1 MFGITRWRK
10 TRMLSLSLVLAMTVN
25 LWGCGGSAPA
35 AIPPEAISVGRTGA
49 SKLKPAPTKIAG
61 KISEVSPPEV
71 IGQLKDVLDQYQPQL
86 TIASPRSDEVLN
98 DNTVSIKFQVQDL
111 PVFKDEKLGLGPH
124 IHLFLDDQ
132 PYQAIYDISKPV
144 VLKDLAAGTHTVR
157 AFASRPWHES
167 FKNEGAYAQT
177 TFHVFTKT
185 PDNNPSAAQPLL
197 TYSRPQGSYG
207 AEPIMLDFYLTNAP
221 LHFVAQEDKKDE
233 IADWRI
239 KATVNG
245 SSFILDRWQ
254 PIYLKGF
261 EPGKNWV
268 QLEYIDENG
277 NAIQNV
283 YNNTARIFTYE
294 SGGNDALSKL
304 VRGDLSFGAA
314 RSIVDPNYTPSEPK
328 TPEVP
333 TLKPAPRLE
342 VTPAPDIAPVVP
354 LPQVNNKTP
363 LVPVVPLPEETEKLP
378 AEPQTV
384 SEEKETPLAP
394 APESQ
399 SSKKPKGGFFNRF
412 RSGAEK
418 SGSKVAP
425 APSEAPKLINPEET
439 SEPSETTESK
449 TPEIPKVIKAKELE
463 PKKVEVKE
471 PEAVPAVEV
480 PEVKGSEPDASQLNS
495 EPIIPPAKQSPKGG
509 FFDRFRPREKSSP
522 APVETIK
529 KAIEPE
535 VEPSDSKDSVV
546 ERYDSQFREEN
557 RSLREPEDSSAVEA
571 PEVKEPTPVVPPVKE
586 TPKGGFFNRFR
597 PGAKSSP
604 APTLPESPAEAI
616 EKAVEPKAEPSDKD
630 SVVERY
636 DDKLKELEDGPAKL
650 SKPAAKPEA
659 SEPLKAIEKA
669 VPKPSATKAPVKAP
683 TSAPAPINPSPVE
696 DLEATETTLPE
707 LAAPPTP
714 EPTPKAGFFNRF
726 RSTKAPQATPTP
738 SFEVPKATP
747 SPTPNSQDPLQI
759 LEKKETADNK
769 PSEPS
774 ADERRD
780 SLVDRLLKSP
790 EPTQPAPAIA
800 KPAES
805 KPNNSTLSS
814 PKPTASSAPSVEP
827 TAKTPAPT
835 EPSSKDVSTPAIP
848 KVETPVASPTE
859 LEVPETSEVQP
870 QTELERR
877 LGIPLKALSPTP

>member
-1 MFGITRWRK
+1 
-10 TRMLSLSLVLAMTVN
+10 MLSLSLVLAMTVS

-35 AIPPEAISVGRTGA
+35 AIPPEAISVGRTGV
-49 SKLKPAPTKIAG
+49 SKLKPAPTKISG

-132 PYQAIYDISKPV
+132 PYQAVYDISKPV

-185 PDNNPSAAQPLL
+185 PDNNPSADQPLL

-304 VRGDLSFGAA
+304 VRGDLSFDAA
-314 RSIVDPNYTPSEPK
+314 RSIVDPNYKPSEPK

-333 TLKPAPRLE
+333 TLKPAPSLE

-354 LPQVNNKTP
+354 LPQVNNKSP
-363 LVPVVPLPEETEKLP
+363 LVPVVPLPEATEKLP
-378 AEPQTV
+378 AEPENV
-384 SEEKETPLAP
+384 PEKETPLAP

-412 RSGAEK
+412 RSGTEK
-418 SGSKVAP
+418 SDSKATP
-425 APSEAPKLINPEET
+425 APSEAPKLINPEEP
-439 SEPSETTESK
+439 SKPSETTENK

-480 PEVKGSEPDASQLNS
+480 PEVKEPA
-495 EPIIPPAKQSPKGG
+495 
-509 FFDRFRPREKSSP
+509 
-522 APVETIK
+522 
-529 KAIEPE
+529 
-535 VEPSDSKDSVV
+535 
-546 ERYDSQFREEN
+546 
-557 RSLREPEDSSAVEA
+557 
-571 PEVKEPTPVVPPVKE
+571 PVVPPIKE

-604 APTLPESPAEAI
+604 APALPEPPAEAI
-616 EKAVEPKAEPSDKD
+616 KKAVEPEAKPSDSKD

-636 DDKLKELEDGPAKL
+636 DDKFKELEDAPAKL

-659 SEPLKAIEKA
+659 SEALKAIDKA

-683 TSAPAPINPSPVE
+683 ISVPAPTNPSPVE

-707 LAAPPTP
+707 LAAPPAP

-726 RSTKAPQATPTP
+726 RPTKAPKATPTP

-747 SPTPNSQDPLQI
+747 SPTPNPQDPLQI

-769 PSEPS
+769 PNEPS
-774 ADERRD
+774 ANEGARD

-790 EPTQPAPAIA
+790 EPTKPDPTIA
-800 KPAES
+800 KPADTTNKSSENVS
-805 KPNNSTLSS
+805 SEVSPTLSS
-814 PKPTASSAPSVEP
+814 PKPTASSGPSIRP
-827 TAKTPAPT
+827 TAKTPAPV
-835 EPSSKDVSTPAIP
+835 EPSSKDISTPAVP

-859 LEVPETSEVQP
+859 VEAPDTSGFQP

>member
-10 TRMLSLSLVLAMTVN
+10 TRMLSLSLVLAMTVS

-35 AIPPEAISVGRTGA
+35 AIPLEAISAGRNSGTTA
-49 SKLKPAPTKIAG
+49 PKLKPTKISG

-86 TIASPRSDEVLN
+86 AIASPRPNEVLN

-132 PYQAIYDISKPV
+132 PYQAVYDVSKPV
-144 VLKDLAAGTHTVR
+144 VLKDLAAGTHTIR

-177 TFHVFTKT
+177 TFHIFTKT
-185 PDNNPSAAQPLL
+185 PNNSPSTEQPLL

-221 LHFVAQEDKKDE
+221 LHLVAQEDKQDE

-304 VRGDLSFGAA
+304 VRGDLSFDAA
-314 RSIVDPNYTPSEPK
+314 RSIVDPNYTPSQPT
-328 TPEVP
+328 TPETVP
-333 TLKPAPRLE
+333 PTPKPSPSFEA
-342 VTPAPDIAPVVP
+342 TPAPTVVPVVP
-354 LPQVNNKTP
+354 LPQVRDKTP
-363 LVPVVPLPEETEKLP
+363 LVPVVPLPEATDKP
-378 AEPQTV
+378 SVEPQP
-384 SEEKETPLAP
+384 EEKETPIAP
-394 APESQ
+394 T
-399 SSKKPKGGFFNRF
+399 SKRDKPKGGFFNRF
-412 RSGAEK
+412 RPGTEK
-418 SGSKVAP
+418 STPELTP
-425 APSEAPKLINPEET
+425 APIEAPKSVNPEE
-439 SEPSETTESK
+439 PKPLETKPDNTL
-449 TPEIPKVIKAKELE
+449 EIPDVIKAKESDS
-463 PKKVEVKE
+463 KKLEVKE
-471 PEAVPAVEV
+471 PEEIPAVQA
-480 PEVKGSEPDASQLNS
+480 PEPNVSEPV
-495 EPIIPPAKQSPKGG
+495 IPPVEETPKGG
-509 FFDRFRPREKSSP
+509 FFNRFRPGAKSSP
-522 APVETIK
+522 APALPLPAPVEAIK

-535 VEPSDSKDSVV
+535 AEPSDSKDSVV
-546 ERYDSQFREEN
+546 ERYDKVKE
-557 RSLREPEDSSAVEA
+557 LEDAPAIEA
-571 PEVKEPTPVVPPVKE
+571 PELKGSEPVVSPVKE
-586 TPKGGFFNRFR
+586 TPKGFFNRFR

-604 APTLPESPAEAI
+604 APTLPESPVRAI
-616 EKAVEPKAEPSDKD
+616 EKAVEPKAEESSDSKD

-636 DDKLKELEDGPAKL
+636 DSPKLRGENRKVKEPEDVPAK
-650 SKPAAKPEA
+650 SRPVEKPKA
-659 SEPLKAIEKA
+659 SEPLNAIDKAL
-669 VPKPSATKAPVKAP
+669 PKPSATKAPV
-683 TSAPAPINPSPVE
+683 SEPAPSKSPSPVE

-707 LAAPPTP
+707 PATLPTTK
-714 EPTPKAGFFNRF
+714 PTPKAGFFDRF
-726 RSTKAPQATPTP
+726 RPAKAPKVAPTP
-738 SFEVPKATP
+738 SLEAPKATS
-747 SPTPNSQDPLQI
+747 SPTPSPQDPLQI

-769 PSEPS
+769 PTEPTANEQS
-774 ADERRD
+774 RD

-790 EPTQPAPAIA
+790 EPTKPAPEIE
-800 KPAES
+800 KPSSKDVPIPAES
-805 KPNNSTLSS
+805 KP
-814 PKPTASSAPSVEP
+814 
-827 TAKTPAPT
+827 
-835 EPSSKDVSTPAIP
+835 
-848 KVETPVASPTE
+848 KVEIPVAPLTE
-859 LEVPETSEVQP
+859 SEAPDGSGFQP